1 MKRIFCFLVVTLL
14 LMACADDDSF
24 CTDSSL
30 HLRFSTDTLHLDTV
44 FSRTPSSTY
53 SFWVYNPHNEEIR
66 LESVRLKRGNQSGYR
81 VNVDGIYLDNSNGSQ
96 TQEVEIHRKDSVLVF
111 VELTAPETAQQ
122 SPVLVEDELS
132 FLLESGVE
140 QKVCLQA
147 WAWDAVRL
155 YSPVITTDLMIESGR
170 PVVVYGNLRV
180 ETGAR
185 LTVRNTTLFFHD
197 GSGIDVYGQIEAE
210 NCVFRGDRLD
220 RLFPY
225 LPYDRVS
232 GQWNG
237 IRLHTSSTESYLSR
251 TEIRNPID
259 GIICDS
265 ATIDTT
271 HYRLVMKDCIIH
283 NCQASGISTTNAH
296 VSLNHCQVT
305 NTGGDCISVIGGMV
319 DITNCTLAQFYPF
332 SASRGA
338 ALRFSNHLG
347 DTDYPL
353 IRLFCQGSI
362 LTGYEDDVMIGEHGA
377 EEATFDYLFQNCLL
391 RSPVIDDSLHFR
403 KIIWESPH
411 DDIEGKKHF
420 RMIDEENLYYD
431 FHLDSLSTAKGIGC
445 Y

>member
-14 LMACADDDSF
+14 LLACADDDSF
-24 CTDSSL
+24 STDSSL

-53 SFWVYNPHNEEIR
+53 SFWVYNPHNDGVRI
-66 LESVRLKRGNQSGYR
+66 ESVRLRRGNQSGYR

-96 TQEVEIHRKDSVLVF
+96 TQDVEIRRKDSVLVF
-111 VELTAPETAQQ
+111 VELTAPETTQRK
-122 SPVLVEDELS
+122 PVLIEDELL

-147 WAWDAVRL
+147 WAWDAIKL
-155 YSPVITTDLMIESGR
+155 YSPVITTDSVIESDR
-170 PVVVYGNLRV
+170 PVVVYGDLRV

-197 GSGIDVYGQIEAE
+197 GSGIDVYGQIKAE

-220 RLFPY
+220 RMFPY

-237 IRLHTSSTESYLSR
+237 IHLHASSTENHLR
-251 TEIRNPID
+251 CTEIRNPTY
-259 GIICDS
+259 GIICDP
-265 ATIDTT
+265 ATIDTSL
-271 HYRLVMKDCIIH
+271 YRLEMKDCIIH
-283 NCQASGISTTNAH
+283 NCQASGLSTTNAH
-296 VSLNHCQVT
+296 VSLDHCQIT
-305 NTGGDCISVIGGMV
+305 NTGGDCISVIGGLV
-319 DITNCTLAQFYPF
+319 DISNCTLAQFYPF
-332 SASRGA
+332 STSRGA
-338 ALRFSNHLG
+338 ALRFSNHQG

-353 IRLFCQGSI
+353 IHLSCQGSI
-362 LTGYEDDVMIGEHGA
+362 LTGYEDDVMIGEHGSD
-377 EEATFDYLFQNCLL
+377 EAILNYLFQDCLL

-403 KIIWESPH
+403 KIIWENPH
-411 DDIEGKKHF
+411 DEIEGKKHF
-420 RMIDEENLYYD
+420 RVIDEENLYYD
-431 FHLDSLSTAKGIGC
+431 FHLDSLSTASGLGR

>member
-1 MKRIFCFLVVTLL
+1 MKRISCFLVVTLL

-24 CTDSSL
+24 STDSSL

-197 GSGIDVYGQIEAE
+197 GSGIDVYGQIETE

-265 ATIDTT
+265 ATIDTM
-271 HYRLVMKDCIIH
+271 HYRLVMKDCSIH